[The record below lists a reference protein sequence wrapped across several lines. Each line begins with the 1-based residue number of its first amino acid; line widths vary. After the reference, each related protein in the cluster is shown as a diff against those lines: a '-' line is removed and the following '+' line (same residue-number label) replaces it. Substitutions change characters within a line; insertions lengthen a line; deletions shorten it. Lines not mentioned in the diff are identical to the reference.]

1 MPPVLVVQ
9 KSDGERRDMWITMLM
24 SVYLII
30 LGVLD
35 LRKRKV
41 PAGMLWLGGLL
52 FLVVGV
58 YQCLQGELH
67 WGEAFMGVLPG
78 VGMLLLAKCS
88 HKAGYGDGIV
98 LMQMGFS
105 LGYRWLLLLFAI
117 SLLLLSGV
125 SVLLLL
131 LKKVGRNTR
140 MPYLTFLALTYVVG
154 CIWGG

>member
-1 MPPVLVVQ
+1 MHLVPVVQ
-9 KSDGERRDMWITMLM
+9 KSDGERRVMWITMLV

-30 LGVLD
+30 LGVSD

-41 PAGMLWLGGLL
+41 SGGMLWLGGLL
-52 FLVVGV
+52 LSVMGV
-58 YQCLQGELH
+58 YQCLQGELQ
-67 WGEAFMGVLPG
+67 WVEAFMGILPG

-98 LMQMGFS
+98 LMQLGFC
-105 LGYRWLLLLFAI
+105 LGYRQLLLLFVI

-131 LKKVGRNTR
+131 LKKVGRNTQ
-140 MPYLTFLALTYVVG
+140 MPYLTFLALTYVVW
-154 CIWGG
+154 CR